1 METLEKEKMREMEK
15 RISRLRKIENVSMT
29 LVIMDML
36 LFIILA
42 NFPKMVIGYVA
53 IVLLVILLIINAFA
67 SGKREM
73 LEEQI

>member
-1 METLEKEKMREMEK
+1 METLKNEKMREMEK

>member
-29 LVIMDML
+29 LVIMDIL

>member
-1 METLEKEKMREMEK
+1 METLKKEKMREMEK